1 MNFDQ
6 HTIGY
11 LLFEAER
18 FDLRIDQ
25 APLPGPVRVHRLRIL
40 AVELRIA
47 PGGDRV
53 GETLSQSDAGRGG
66 GAGNPLGVRGRGF
79 RG

>member
-1 MNFDQ
+1 MADHPIREHRSLQIAHHLMNFDQ

-25 APLPGPVRVHRLRIL
+25 PPLPGPIAESANRWNFIL
-40 AVELRIA
+40 E
-47 PGGDRV
+47 
-53 GETLSQSDAGRGG
+53 
-66 GAGNPLGVRGRGF
+66 F
-79 RG
+79 FF